1 MLYFGA
7 GLHIEV
13 VTHFS
18 QIKEFVFIDVQP
30 RSEFDPLPGY
40 KEKFYDNLI
49 QTCSI
54 YGFTLFATI
63 VLNKLKTVTKLCP
76 HINPTLLEFSNA
88 STGQTL
94 KYYISTNIEYDM
106 CPILQRD
113 IASADAMIF
122 SGYFPSKK
130 VLEFID
136 IHALTFYCYTWTGY
150 FNSDSVKD
158 KILDTLH
165 QTSDPLKYVVVDI
178 DTGEQMHRCTSI
190 EEVDQFITQL
200 RAKGMLNM

>member
-13 VTHFS
+13 VTHFPLS
-18 QIKEFVFIDVQP
+18 KEFIFIDI
-30 RSEFDPLPGY
+30 LPGY
-40 KEKFYDNLI
+40 RDKFYDNLI
-49 QTCSI
+49 QTCRI

-63 VLNKLKTVTKLCP
+63 VLNKLKTVT
-76 HINPTLLEFSNA
+76 NPTLLEFNNSL
-88 STGQTL
+88 TGQRL
-94 KYYISTNIEYDM
+94 KYYISINIEYDM

-113 IASADAMIF
+113 IESADEMIF
-122 SGYFPSKK
+122 SGHFPSKK

-136 IHALTFYCYTWTGY
+136 IHKLTFYCYTWTGY
-150 FNSDSVKD
+150 FNTDSVKD

-165 QTSDPLKYVVVDI
+165 QIRDPLRYVVVDI
-178 DTGEQMHRCTSI
+178 DTGEKMHRCTSI

>member
-1 MLYFGA
+1 MVSYIMKYIFG
-7 GLHIEV
+7 
-13 VTHFS
+13 
-18 QIKEFVFIDVQP
+18 
-30 RSEFDPLPGY
+30 Y
-40 KEKFYDNLI
+40 
-49 QTCSI
+49 
-54 YGFTLFATI
+54 
-63 VLNKLKTVTKLCP
+63 
-76 HINPTLLEFSNA
+76 
-88 STGQTL
+88 
-94 KYYISTNIEYDM
+94 EYD
-106 CPILQRD
+106 
-113 IASADAMIF
+113 SY
-122 SGYFPSKK
+122 YFENYKK